1 MELSGAVVLFFSVPM
16 LLKKIKIMSWNT
28 RGLGDEKKCN
38 VVRNV
43 IRSARC
49 DVCCLQ
55 ETKWNDF
62 DVLYYLRVL
71 PTFFDRNCVAIKAI
85 NTKGGCIIAWKR
97 NFTLMNSWATKHTCS
112 AMIKHEVSGVCFLI
126 TNVYGPSTDDGKEEF
141 VMELRGLSQ
150 LVQGPW
156 VLGGDFNLVRWLV
169 DRSGD
174 LRSFT
179 LMNLFNDLIRDMQVI
194 DIPLKNR
201 MFTWSSKRP
210 EPVFS
215 KLDRIF
221 VSTEWS

>member
-1 MELSGAVVLFFSVPM
+1 M

-43 IRSARC
+43 IRSSRC

-62 DVLYYLRVL
+62 DVLYYSRVL

-112 AMIKHEVSGVCFLI
+112 AMIKHEGSGVCFLI
-126 TNVYGPSTDDGKEEF
+126 TNVYGPSTDDGK
-141 VMELRGLSQ
+141 
-150 LVQGPW
+150 
-156 VLGGDFNLVRWLV
+156 GGICD
-169 DRSGD
+169 G
-174 LRSFT
+174 
-179 LMNLFNDLIRDMQVI
+179 I
-194 DIPLKNR
+194 
-201 MFTWSSKRP
+201 
-210 EPVFS
+210 EGA
-215 KLDRIF
+215 
-221 VSTEWS
+221 VSICTGSMDSWGRF